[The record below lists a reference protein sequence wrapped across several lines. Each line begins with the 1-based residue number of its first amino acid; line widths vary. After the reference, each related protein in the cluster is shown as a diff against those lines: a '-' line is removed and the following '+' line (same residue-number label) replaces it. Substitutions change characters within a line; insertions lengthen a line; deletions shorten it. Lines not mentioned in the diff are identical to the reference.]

1 MSNETTSHQT
11 ALLPEQQSLVESFI
25 TSGRY
30 EGPHA
35 VITAALKLLREKERE
50 RTARLSA
57 LHAALAAETPK
68 ADTFRAVNAMHGLEE
83 ASSEIERL
91 LASANLAASSAASAN

>member
-11 ALLPEQQSLVESFI
+11 LLLPEQQSMVESFI

-57 LHAALAAETPK
+57 LHAALAAEAPK
-68 ADTFRAVNAMHGLEE
+68 ADARHAPAAMTGLEE
-83 ASSEIERL
+83 TSSEIERL
-91 LASANLAASSAASAN
+91 LSASLATSTGAN